1 MRPTA
6 VDEERDNSDLAAR
19 ITSLSPRRIMALTGA
34 FIAALAALMFLQLR
48 EEGASRRTET
58 ALRVDKAASE
68 CASALNIAIM
78 TGDSIRQTLAACHP
92 GGRAALFHLSPMGD
106 ILTAQGA
113 GESVDLD
120 AATAATL
127 PIGQRGAGVLDLAGG
142 KAAAAWRPLDNGE
155 SILAMAPA
163 RDIYGRTPVWVGYGL
178 ILIAISMV
186 VLSLMAAFLKQS
198 LTAAEAATAIDALA
212 RYTEALKGG
221 RASPWFYDGKS
232 RTVTLARALLEPLGL
247 GARDRVF
254 TMREIS
260 ALVHPDDLR
269 AALAI
274 LTGETSGVSEGAV
287 RLREPS
293 GNWSRIYLRTGSDA
307 ARFSRA
313 GVAFDL
319 AGAKTMTPSAAIA
332 ESRLKDAIE
341 NIPEAFVLWDAH
353 GRLAIWNKRFASI
366 FRFSERA
373 IRQGLTARDLATVAR
388 ARGDIITQYFA
399 PEAALDQQSVEVALP
414 GDRWL
419 HVSRR
424 RTSEGGLVCVAS
436 NVTDLKRRARAQMK
450 KERELRATVVDL
462 EASRAALSETMRKY
476 EIEKHRAEEASRSK
490 SEFLANMSHELRTP
504 LNAING
510 FSEIMK
516 SELYGPIGDEKYKE
530 YINDILGSGRHL
542 LELIDD
548 ILDMSKIEAG
558 RIELDP
564 KRVELEKVLQE
575 SVRLVIKRAG
585 DAGVKLTASVGHAP
599 AIWADQRAVKQV
611 TLNLLSNAIK
621 FTPKGGE
628 VTITAEADLDG
639 VTVIVADSGSG
650 IEKSKLKKLG
660 APFAL
665 VEDDNLAKSRNGTGL
680 GLALSKS
687 LMEMQGGILAI
698 ASQPGKGTVACATFP
713 RRKEA
718 KVRLP
723 QFVRSEAHV
732 LTSTPAGASPEPQ
745 ALIPHEAAAE

>member
-78 TGDSIRQTLAACHP
+78 TGGSIRQTLAACHP
-92 GGRAALFHLSPMGD
+92 GGRAALFHLSPTGD

-113 GESVDLD
+113 GEGVDLD

-127 PIGQRGAGVLDLAGG
+127 PIGQRGAAVLDLAGG
-142 KAAAAWRPLDNGE
+142 RAAASWRPLDNGE

-353 GRLAIWNKRFASI
+353 GRLAIPVPLEHGALHVVEVHEQRGDGALVGLLAL
-366 FRFSERA
+366 ERSSP
-373 IRQGLTARDLATVAR
+373 DLALEVLE
-388 ARGDIITQYFA
+388 Q
-399 PEAALDQQSVEVALP
+399 VEVDSLVGLP
-414 GDRWL
+414 GA
-419 HVSRR
+419 H
-424 RTSEGGLVCVAS
+424 
-436 NVTDLKRRARAQMK
+436 
-450 KERELRATVVDL
+450 ER
-462 EASRAALSETMRKY
+462 
-476 EIEKHRAEEASRSK
+476 
-490 SEFLANMSHELRTP
+490 
-504 LNAING
+504 G
-510 FSEIMK
+510 
-516 SELYGPIGDEKYKE
+516 
-530 YINDILGSGRHL
+530 
-542 LELIDD
+542 
-548 ILDMSKIEAG
+548 
-558 RIELDP
+558 
-564 KRVELEKVLQE
+564 
-575 SVRLVIKRAG
+575 
-585 DAGVKLTASVGHAP
+585 
-599 AIWADQRAVKQV
+599 AV
-611 TLNLLSNAIK
+611 
-621 FTPKGGE
+621 
-628 VTITAEADLDG
+628 
-639 VTVIVADSGSG
+639 
-650 IEKSKLKKLG
+650 
-660 APFAL
+660 
-665 VEDDNLAKSRNGTGL
+665 VEDGRESGAHL
-680 GLALSKS
+680 GLSRPS
-687 LMEMQGGILAI
+687 
-698 ASQPGKGTVACATFP
+698 
-713 RRKEA
+713 
-718 KVRLP
+718 
-723 QFVRSEAHV
+723 
-732 LTSTPAGASPEPQ
+732 TS
-745 ALIPHEAAAE
+745 